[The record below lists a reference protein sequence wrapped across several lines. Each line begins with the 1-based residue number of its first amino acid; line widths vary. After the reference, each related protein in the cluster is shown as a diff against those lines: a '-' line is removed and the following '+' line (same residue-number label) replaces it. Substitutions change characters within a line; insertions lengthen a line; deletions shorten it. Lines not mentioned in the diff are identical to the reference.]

1 MGLLFVAGAIVPH
14 NGSRGARVCAHGGR
28 GQTGGF
34 LARRQVEM
42 SLRSTFDNSITISGK
57 VPGSRSR
64 LTEFMV
70 SNPEAVITACWSEN
84 LIQKLGNGVYRTS
97 LPPLQFL
104 HFKINASVDVRAQ
117 YDESI
122 DGIRLVSVRSLV
134 EVPRLGLNE
143 HTFNMKLTGHL
154 SPIEKGQRT
163 HFDGSAD
170 LEISL
175 DLPPL
180 LRLMPKSAINA
191 AGAQLTNG
199 VLRSMRHNLIQ
210 NFTSAYRSWLQTR
223 EKGDS
228 LNSKKPQSS
237 DLSL

>member
-1 MGLLFVAGAIVPH
+1 MGMLFVAGAIFPDK
-14 NGSRGARVCAHGGR
+14 NPRRARICVHRSHG
-28 GQTGGF
+28 QAGGF

-42 SLRSTFDNSITISGK
+42 SLRSTFDDSISISGK
-57 VPGSRSR
+57 VPSSRSH
-64 LTEFMV
+64 LAEFMI

-104 HFKINASVDVRAQ
+104 QFKINASVDVRAQ

-122 DGIRLVSVRSLV
+122 DGIRLVSLSSLV
-134 EVPRLGLNE
+134 EVPHLGLNE
-143 HTFNMKLTGHL
+143 DTFNMKLNGHL

-180 LRLMPKSAINA
+180 LRLMPRAAINA
-191 AGAQLTNG
+191 AGAQVING
-199 VLRSMRHNLIQ
+199 VLRSMRSNLIR
-210 NFTSAYRSWLQTR
+210 NFTSAYRSWLQAK
-223 EKGDS
+223 EQGDT
-228 LNSKKPQSS
+228 LNSKKPQGRT
-237 DLSL
+237 